1 MGSVPQGNGETILVV
16 EDEAM
21 LLALLQ
27 QGLQSL
33 GYDVIAANNGQ
44 DAYALIQSG
53 AKFDLLLTDIM
64 MPGDIDG
71 FRLATLVRDI
81 DAAKPIV
88 YISGYTGL
96 TFDERY
102 VVKAPIVQKPAT
114 KAEIGAALRLAL
126 GQTTA

>member
-81 DAAKPIV
+81 DPNKPIV

-126 GQTTA
+126 GQAAA